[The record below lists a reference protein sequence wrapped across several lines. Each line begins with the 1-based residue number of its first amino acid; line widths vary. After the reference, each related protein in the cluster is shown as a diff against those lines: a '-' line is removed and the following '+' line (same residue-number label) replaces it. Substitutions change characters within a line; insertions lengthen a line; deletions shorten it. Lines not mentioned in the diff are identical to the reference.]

1 MPKAETFTIFHS
13 PMFAKGLQKSSKHVQ
28 PRNSSVEYLWNIK
41 KCYFEGF
48 RSPGGFQVI
57 LWQGHVGGWLLELL
71 PICFWAQRVWHSNC
85 LKAVNEAVNESA
97 SRKAANEAVNE
108 AAKKKQ
114 SANVYLPKHSML
126 DLKV

>member
-1 MPKAETFTIFHS
+1 MEDLCRCSCIIIII
-13 PMFAKGLQKSSKHVQ
+13 V
-28 PRNSSVEYLWNIK
+28 I
-41 KCYFEGF
+41 
-48 RSPGGFQVI
+48 VI
-57 LWQGHVGGWLLELL
+57 LINHVFLS
-71 PICFWAQRVWHSNC
+71 ICFCAQRVWHSNC
-85 LKAVNEAVNESA
+85 LKAANEAANESA